1 MDKTMT
7 RRIIGAIVL
16 VLVAALILAALLRG
30 KSKQQEI
37 IDVSSPAEPILQFPD
52 DTQSDGTMDANQTI
66 PGQNLTGGSETDK
79 VGFEVNQ
86 SGSATN
92 TTSKND
98 GSANTNN
105 TANDNTA
112 TSSTGSGATAASTTM
127 RDKPSNTLAEDE
139 KPDETKRSE
148 TTQRTL
154 SERDRL
160 DLDGKNDR
168 INPSRSGDR
177 LVNEPKLP
185 TVTEKPKDPPKEKK
199 PTEPTAV
206 IPANGDFPTE
216 GFSIQLVATS
226 DQVKAQQMMQQM
238 IGEGYPAYVQPV
250 TVNDR
255 AVYRVR
261 IGSYEEKAE
270 AEEVQARMKRRYLK
284 NQNVQSSA
292 IYSNTK
298 D

>member
-37 IDVSSPAEPILQFPD
+37 VDVSSPAEPILQFPD
-52 DTQSDGTMDANQTI
+52 DTQSDGTMDANQTV
-66 PGQNLTGGSETDK
+66 PGQNLTGGSDTDK
-79 VGFEVNQ
+79 VGFDVTQ
-86 SGSATN
+86 SGS
-92 TTSKND
+92 TTPPD
-98 GSANTNN
+98 TTEN
-105 TANDNTA
+105 TANTDNTTT
-112 TSSTGSGATAASTTM
+112 TSTTDTGSGSTTM
-127 RDKPSNTLAEDE
+127 RDKPSNTVVEDE
-139 KPDETKRSE
+139 KPEETKRSE
-148 TTQRTL
+148 TTQRTM

-160 DLDGKNDR
+160 DLDGKDDR
-168 INPSRSGDR
+168 ISPSRSDEK

-185 TVTEKPKDPPKEKK
+185 TVTEKPKDPPKEEK
-199 PTEPTAV
+199 PTEPAAV
-206 IPANGDFPTE
+206 IPTDGDFPTE
-216 GFSIQLVATS
+216 GFSIQLVATG

-284 NQNVQSSA
+284 NLNVQNSA

>member
-37 IDVSSPAEPILQFPD
+37 VDVSSPAEPILQFPD
-52 DTQSDGTMDANQTI
+52 DTQSDGTMDANQTV
-66 PGQNLTGGSETDK
+66 PGQNLTGGSDTDK
-79 VGFEVNQ
+79 VGFDVTQ
-86 SGSATN
+86 SGS
-92 TTSKND
+92 TTAPD
-98 GSANTNN
+98 TTEN
-105 TANDNTA
+105 TANTDSTTT
-112 TSSTGSGATAASTTM
+112 TSTTDTGSGSTTM
-127 RDKPSNTLAEDE
+127 RDKPSNTVVEDE
-139 KPDETKRSE
+139 KPEETKRSE
-148 TTQRTL
+148 TTQRTM

-160 DLDGKNDR
+160 DLDGKDDR
-168 INPSRSGDR
+168 ISPSRSDEK

-185 TVTEKPKDPPKEKK
+185 TVTEKPKDPPKEEK
-199 PTEPTAV
+199 PTEPAAV
-206 IPANGDFPTE
+206 IPTDGDFPTE
-216 GFSIQLVATS
+216 GFSIQLVATG

-284 NQNVQSSA
+284 NLNVQNSA